1 MNQVNYKV
9 TDSEGKEQN
18 FNHDDFIKF
27 LNKQF
32 DLMKFEVEE

>member
-1 MNQVNYKV
+1 MNYKV
-9 TDSEGKEQN
+9 TDAIGKERI

-32 DLMKFEVEE
+32 DLMTFEVVE